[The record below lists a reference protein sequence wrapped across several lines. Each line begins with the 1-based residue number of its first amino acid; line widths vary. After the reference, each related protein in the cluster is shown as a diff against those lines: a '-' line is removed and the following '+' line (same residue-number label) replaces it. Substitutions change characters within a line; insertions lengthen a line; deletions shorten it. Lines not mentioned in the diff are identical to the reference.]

1 MTKMSTTAETWF
13 YNEPENQAYLI
24 SERLN
29 ATFWQARAVDVYWKV
44 IRTEPPY
51 LAHGY
56 RGEEIIEMEWAPRE
70 WLALRAPA
78 SADAERLADIVSKRV
93 LAFPATFT
101 YVTPEGQRVYEW
113 HRGGAAKRWNELQGR
128 YEVSQLKRLR

>member
-1 MTKMSTTAETWF
+1 MTGVLVTIHPHPILARSSMTKMSTASETWF

-70 WLALRAPA
+70 WLALREIGRA
-78 SADAERLADIVSKRV
+78 SCRER
-93 LAFPATFT
+93 
-101 YVTPEGQRVYEW
+101 G
-113 HRGGAAKRWNELQGR
+113 
-128 YEVSQLKRLR
+128 

>member
-13 YNEPENQAYLI
+13 TTEPENQAYLI

-56 RGEEIIEMEWAPRE
+56 RGKRLSRWSGRPVSGSPCARQQRRCRAPR
-70 WLALRAPA
+70 
-78 SADAERLADIVSKRV
+78 
-93 LAFPATFT
+93 
-101 YVTPEGQRVYEW
+101 
-113 HRGGAAKRWNELQGR
+113 
-128 YEVSQLKRLR
+128 